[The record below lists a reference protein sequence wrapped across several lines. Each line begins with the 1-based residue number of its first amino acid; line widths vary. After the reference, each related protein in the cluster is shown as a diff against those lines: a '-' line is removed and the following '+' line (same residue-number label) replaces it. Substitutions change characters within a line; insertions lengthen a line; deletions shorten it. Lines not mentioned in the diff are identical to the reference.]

1 MDQTHLY
8 ILGVSGAFLWLAES
22 SLRVVPQKFIKG
34 DKSLL
39 THILGSYGIISGV
52 NCLNVIE
59 NIANFKR
66 RQCLSKDEG
75 FKKEAS
81 LMFLRDKENPVLI
94 ERIVK
99 N

>member
-8 ILGVSGAFLWLAES
+8 ILGVSGAFLRLAES

-34 DKSLL
+34 DISLL

-52 NCLNVIE
+52 NCLNFIE

-66 RQCLSKDEG
+66 HQCLSKDKFFRREP
-75 FKKEAS
+75 S
-81 LMFLRDKENPVLI
+81 LMFLRDKENPVLV